1 MFVKNKPQAGSIL
14 SFKLINGD
22 EIVARLTD
30 NNSTR
35 INLSSPLR
43 AEAVN
48 HTVKLTPYLLT
59 AQTRA
64 EITIDRSNILAM
76 YNSSDDVLEQYRTYW
91 VEKSHG

>member
-14 SFKLINGD
+14 SFKLISGD
-22 EIVARLTD
+22 EIVAKLTD

-43 AEAVN
+43 AEVVN
-48 HTVKLTPYLLT
+48 QTVRLTPYLLT

-64 EITIDRSNILAM
+64 EITIDWSNILTM
-76 YNSSDDVLEQYRTYW
+76 YDPSDDVLEQYRTYW
-91 VEKSHG
+91 VEKLHG